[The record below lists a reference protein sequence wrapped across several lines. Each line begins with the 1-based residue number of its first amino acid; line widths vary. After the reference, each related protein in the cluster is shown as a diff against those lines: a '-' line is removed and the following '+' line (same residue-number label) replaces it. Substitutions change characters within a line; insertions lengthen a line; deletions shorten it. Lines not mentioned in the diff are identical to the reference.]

1 MELIAYDELKE
12 TLEAILLETG
22 FKEED
27 AALCAE
33 IFSNSTLDGYHSHG
47 VNRFAE
53 FIKTI
58 TDGYVQLNIKP
69 ERLLSL
75 SGFERWHGNLGPGP
89 LVANFAMNRAIELA
103 KEHGMGC
110 VAMQNSS
117 HWMRGGAYG
126 WQAAEAGCIG
136 ICFTNTEPNMPSW
149 GAKSANTGNNPMI
162 VAVPSEEGHIVL
174 DISLSQFSYGK
185 MWEHTREGKDLP
197 FPGGYDVAGNLSTN
211 AKEIVETRRVLPT
224 GYWKGSGLSIM
235 LDLIATLL
243 SDGRSTAKVGEME
256 AEYGLSQVF
265 ICFDSKQLN
274 ERGRHEALVNE
285 IIAFVK
291 AAEPVEEGAT
301 IEFPGSRT
309 LKRRAKHMEEGI
321 PINGIIWDKLQSMVE
336 GMGN

>member
-1 MELIAYDELKE
+1 MGMELIAYDELKA
-12 TLEAILLETG
+12 TLEKILIQTG
-22 FKEED
+22 FSIKD
-27 AALCAE
+27 ASLCAK

-47 VNRFAE
+47 VNRFGE

-58 TDGYVQLNIKP
+58 TDGYVKVGVKPLN
-69 ERLLSL
+69 LLSL
-75 SGFERWHGNLGPGP
+75 SGFERWNGQLGPGP
-89 LVANFAMNRAIELA
+89 LNAHFSMNRAIELSR
-103 KEHGMGC
+103 EYGMGC

-162 VAVPSEEGHIVL
+162 VAVPSQEGHVVL

-185 MWEHTREGKDLP
+185 MWEHIREEKELP
-197 FPGGYDVAGNLSTN
+197 LTGGYDKAGNLSTN

-235 LDLIATLL
+235 LDLMATLL

-256 AEYGLSQVF
+256 VEYGLSQVF
-265 ICFDSKQLN
+265 ICFDTKQLN
-274 ERGRHEALVNE
+274 ENGRHQELVNE
-285 IIAFVK
+285 IISFVQ

-309 LKRRAKHMEEGI
+309 LKRRAKHLKEGI
-321 PINGIIWDKLQSMVE
+321 PINKTIWDNIME
-336 GMGN
+336 MAN

>member
-1 MELIAYDELKE
+1 MELITYTLLKE
-12 TLEAILLETG
+12 TLETILIRTG
-22 FKEED
+22 FSDED
-27 AALCAE
+27 ASLCAA
-33 IFSNSTLDGYHSHG
+33 IFSDSTLDGYHSHG
-47 VNRFAE
+47 VNRFGE

-58 TDGYVQLNIKP
+58 TDGYLKLGVPPQK
-69 ERLLSL
+69 LLGL
-75 SGFERWHGNLGPGP
+75 SGFERWDGQLGPGP
-89 LVANFAMNRAIELA
+89 LNAHFSMNRAIELA
-103 KEHGMGC
+103 KENGMGC

-162 VAVPSEEGHIVL
+162 VAVPSQEGHIVL

-185 MWEHTREGKDLP
+185 MWEHIREDKELP
-197 FPGGYDVAGNLSTN
+197 LVGGFDKAGNLSTN
-211 AKEIVETRRVLPT
+211 PNEIIETRRVLPT

-265 ICFDSKQLN
+265 ICFDSNQLN
-274 ERGRHEALVNE
+274 ENDRHQALVNE
-285 IIAFVK
+285 IINFVQ

-301 IEFPGSRT
+301 IEYPGSRT
-309 LKRRAKHMEEGI
+309 LKRRAKNLKDGI
-321 PINGIIWDKLQSMVE
+321 PINKAVWKKVAEMVH
-336 GMGN
+336 